1 MTYGE
6 EDPQFLEHIKEA
18 WPGLPEDEYP
28 DLLMSVTSFPF
39 GKAAKVIEQLT
50 RMYRDSGGDVDKAMA
65 IADDE
70 MSQAHD
76 EYKRKHEP
84 ERQQATTPPPK
95 LRGGA

>member
-28 DLLMSVTSFPF
+28 DLLLNITSFPF
-39 GKAAKVIEQLT
+39 GKAAQVLEQLT
-50 RMYRDSGGDVDKAMA
+50 RLHKESGGDIDKAMDIVDA
-65 IADDE
+65 E
-70 MSQAHD
+70 MMAAHD
-76 EYKRKHEP
+76 EYKRKHE
-84 ERQQATTPPPK
+84 QATPPPK